1 MLWVGPALIFS
12 SATAISMLGWDNK
25 VRSILSTSFPHSG
38 KIHTIQFFLY
48 DQPKFFVIPPFLL
61 ACYRSVVFFLLPQF
75 AEQNNMPFIFA
86 VLLGALNDRLLL
98 VNPTDINPRQKKG
111 VEIRSCLVGLL
122 EPLLIGFATMQQHFE
137 QKLDLSEVLYQITS
151 RYLFIYLL
159 DSIVHFLVWLL
170 ITPIEF

>member
-25 VRSILSTSFPHSG
+25 VRSILSTSFPRSG

-61 ACYRSVVFFLLPQF
+61 ACYRPVVFFLLHQF
-75 AEQNNMPFIFA
+75 AEQNSMPFIFA

-151 RYLFIYLL
+151 R
-159 DSIVHFLVWLL
+159 
-170 ITPIEF
+170 